1 MDALTLEQE
10 ALKLPPLARIQLA
23 ELLYAS
29 LEAERDQE
37 WEAKVSTELNSR
49 WEAYQKGEL
58 GSSQGFEFLD
68 RIESRAPSQ

>member
-37 WEAKVSTELNSR
+37 WEAKVSKELESR

-58 GSSQGFEFLD
+58 GSSEGFGFLE
-68 RIESRAPSQ
+68 RIQSRARIR